1 VIAAL
6 PFQRILIFSINLL
19 LLSSAAANDSK
30 RVILLETMP
39 VPAVLEHSRWFQT
52 QLQESGYVEGE
63 NLNLSILKAEGDR
76 ELAEELLSAELA
88 KGDPDLVVTIATLA
102 SQTAAKL
109 LKDTDVPILFFQVS
123 DPVGA
128 GLLEQLNVPTG
139 TNITGKIYTVSR
151 EAKIEM
157 ILRLV
162 SQTVTHTPIR
172 FGFIHSTYPSALGDL
187 RELKNI
193 EKIRDDI
200 VLVPYEIQYKEVPAG
215 LPAMIEETRNA
226 VQELADIVDFWMEPS
241 GPLGET
247 SEYTEILLEHS
258 TVPIAFGMKLDSVKM
273 GALIHV
279 TPNMEASGREAALV
293 AVRILTG
300 ENPGQIPVTPPSD
313 FDLGLNLA
321 TALRLNIVVPPDIL
335 QLAGEHVYR

>member
-1 VIAAL
+1 
-6 PFQRILIFSINLL
+6 
-19 LLSSAAANDSK
+19 
-30 RVILLETMP
+30 
-39 VPAVLEHSRWFQT
+39 
-52 QLQESGYVEGE
+52 
-63 NLNLSILKAEGDR
+63 
-76 ELAEELLSAELA
+76 
-88 KGDPDLVVTIATLA
+88 
-102 SQTAAKL
+102 
-109 LKDTDVPILFFQVS
+109 
-123 DPVGA
+123 
-128 GLLEQLNVPTG
+128 
-139 TNITGKIYTVSR
+139 
-151 EAKIEM
+151 
-157 ILRLV
+157 
-162 SQTVTHTPIR
+162 
-172 FGFIHSTYPSALGDL
+172 
-187 RELKNI
+187 
-193 EKIRDDI
+193 
-200 VLVPYEIQYKEVPAG
+200 
-215 LPAMIEETRNA
+215 MIEETRNA